1 LEASS
6 SHRGQSQA
14 LHSQAPSHSFDFS
27 PNTSAPSAL
36 DPADWDPNYRCGKA
50 YSS

>member
-6 SHRGQSQA
+6 SHGHSHA
-14 LHSQAPSHSFDFS
+14 LHSQALSHSFDFS

-36 DPADWDPNYRCGKA
+36 DPADWDPNYRYGKA